1 MHVEKK
7 THETIIWFLSIY
19 INFNIN
25 TKKNL
30 KLDIFHAHWEKK
42 PQQEKPMYGSCQYT
56 FVWDTLTKCK
66 DHVCIPSL

>member
-7 THETIIWFLSIY
+7 PQETIIWFLSIY

-42 PQQEKPMYGSCQYT
+42 PQQEKPM
-56 FVWDTLTKCK
+56 
-66 DHVCIPSL
+66 